1 MGLRSQLG
9 SVATFAERWRGVAD
23 VLVVYIKEA
32 FPAESQWPA
41 PVPDGAPVNAART
54 LDERVALARRFA
66 DNLPGNV
73 GGSALPLFVDGLG
86 DDGSRAFD
94 AYPFRAYLLDEEGRV
109 AVTSS
114 KGASGFLPTL
124 ERAAA
129 WLGTRAAATTDQ

>member
-9 SVATFAERWRGVAD
+9 SVAAFAQRWSGVAD
-23 VLVVYIKEA
+23 VLLVYIREA
-32 FPAESQWPA
+32 FPAESAWPA

-54 LDERVALARRFA
+54 LEERVALARRFA
-66 DNLPGNV
+66 ENLPGNV
-73 GGSALPLFVDGLG
+73 GRASLPLFVDGLD

-109 AVTSS
+109 AVASS

-124 ERAAA
+124 ERAAS
-129 WLGTRAAATTDQ
+129 WLDARAKLAQ